1 MRVMVIV
8 KANND
13 FEAGVRPTAAQMEE
27 MGAYNEELVRA
38 GVMLAGEG
46 LVSSKEGAR
55 IKFLGDKRT
64 VVDGPFPET
73 KELVGGFWIWQV
85 KDMDEAIEWA
95 KRCPNPRP
103 GESQLEIRRV
113 AEFEDFDEMTPE
125 LKAQEDAMR
134 LAIEKQQS

>member
-13 FEAGVRPTAAQMEE
+13 SEAGVRPSAEQMEQ

-85 KDMDEAIEWA
+85 KSIDEAIEWA
-95 KRCPNPRP
+95 KRCPNPGP

-125 LKAQEDAMR
+125 LKAQEESLRAQLDA
-134 LAIEKQQS
+134 QQT